1 MATTSRLLR
10 IARDTESTATDCD
23 LLCRYVE
30 DRDETAFAEIVR
42 RNGPHVLL
50 ACRSVLG
57 EATAA
62 EDAFQATFLVLVRKA
77 SRLTHLGSLAGWLHA
92 TAVRIAQTA
101 RRASVRTRRR
111 ESERAASHPISSDD
125 MTWREVREVLD
136 TELAALPEK
145 YRLPLVLCYLQELSY
160 EEAARRIGCSVGAL
174 RGRLE
179 RGKEQLRKRLARH
192 GLPLAAPA
200 LVLGSPTAVSAALAE
215 ATLVTVRTM
224 ASGGRVPAVVASLA
238 GPQTSLRAALL
249 APVAVTLVIV
259 GAVVAGFARPVVE
272 PSTADPPRPVKPETA
287 DEPAPRTDQFGD
299 PLPDGVI
306 ARLGTI
312 RSRAGLHSFGFLA
325 DGTVVTVGP
334 NLDVRTWSPKSDK
347 SGDPV
352 TLPLADPDRYLYP
365 QVSLDGRFVAAGSQ
379 AKIVVW
385 ERSAALKQVAA
396 FEIKDAQRFAL
407 SPDGGQLGVPYERAR
422 AKDVGRIA
430 LCDVRTGTVKELEP
444 AGSPDV
450 LCFSGDGQRV
460 MAGFYKRA
468 IIWDAQTGKQL
479 TDHTGGTVGN

>member
-111 ESERAASHPISSDD
+111 ESEHATSHPISSDE

-160 EEAARRIGCSVGAL
+160 EEAARRAGCSVGAL

-179 RGKEQLRKRLARH
+179 RGKERLRKRLARY

-200 LVLGSPTAVSAALAE
+200 LVLGPPTAVSAALTE
-215 ATLVTVRTM
+215 ATLVAVRTV

-238 GPQTSLRAALL
+238 GPEARLRVVLL
-249 APVAVTLVIV
+249 APVAVLAAIGGVLAGV
-259 GAVVAGFARPVVE
+259 GHPAASPEAE
-272 PSTADPPRPVKPETA
+272 PPRPSTREA
-287 DEPAPRTDQFGD
+287 AAEPVPRTDRFGD
-299 PLPDGVI
+299 PLPAGAL
-306 ARLGTI
+306 ARLGTA
-312 RSRAGLHSFGFLA
+312 RHRAAGAHVA
-325 DGTVVTVGP
+325 VTPDGKTVVTAGNDLV
-334 NLDVRTWSPKSDK
+334 VRTFDAAT
-347 SGDPV
+347 GNTRETR
-352 TLPLADPDRYLYP
+352 TLDGPPTSHTALSADGRYLVGASYP
-365 QVSLDGRFVAAGSQ
+365 APEQVELRVWDLTTGKPAGRLALGKDPA
-379 AKIVVW
+379 
-385 ERSAALKQVAA
+385 AALAVHAGTTKVAFIRGPHTFPPTTQRTCVWDFATGAEPVEVCA
-396 FEIKDAQRFAL
+396 FKPTREVYGEPRTLF
-407 SPDGGQLGVPYERAR
+407 SPDGSKLLAHQ
-422 AKDVGRIA
+422 
-430 LCDVRTGTVKELEP
+430 
-444 AGSPDV
+444 
-450 LCFSGDGQRV
+450 
-460 MAGFYKRA
+460 
-468 IIWDAQTGKQL
+468 
-479 TDHTGGTVGN
+479 